1 MPSIHR
7 KKPGGS
13 HECTEATGPHAAAPQ
28 SRALPAGFEQV
39 NLHAAGIDIG
49 AESHWVAVP
58 ADRDPTPV
66 REFSSFSADLH
77 ALADWLV
84 SCGITTVAMEATGVY
99 WVPLYEL
106 LEARGLTVV
115 LVNAKHFKCVP
126 GRKSDVLDCQWLQ
139 QLHTFGLLRGSF
151 RPAADI
157 VKLRTYLRH
166 REMLVQVSAQHI
178 QHMQKALTLMNLQLH
193 HVLSDITGETGM
205 RIIRAIVAGQHNPAV
220 LAQFRDPRC
229 HASQDTIAAALTGT
243 YQADH
248 LFVLQQALELY
259 DVYLAKIQACDR
271 QIERALH
278 ELTPKVDVQQTPP
291 PPARP
296 LQKPRGH
303 QMRIHVREPLYAAA
317 GVDLTQINGIASHV
331 ALAVISEI
339 GVDMSPWPTE
349 KNFTAWMCV
358 APGTKITGG
367 KVLSSRTRT
376 AANRVATLLRTAASS
391 LLRSDTALGA
401 FGRRLAARIGDAKA
415 LTALTRKLAIQI
427 YHSLKHGRV
436 YKDPGAAAYDL
447 QHRNRIL
454 RSLTKRART
463 LGYELVRIEPA
474 PQSAVS

>member
-1 MPSIHR
+1 MSGQKGRSR
-7 KKPGGS
+7 KRRRR
-13 HECTEATGPHAAAPQ
+13 
-28 SRALPAGFEQV
+28 RAGELPAGFEQV
-39 NLHAAGIDIG
+39 NLNAAGIDIG

-58 ADRDPTPV
+58 ADRDATPV
-66 REFSSFSADLH
+66 REFSSFSADLQ

-106 LEARGLTVV
+106 LEAHGLKVV

-193 HVLSDITGETGM
+193 HVLSDITGETGL
-205 RIIRAIVAGQHNPAV
+205 RIIRAIVAGQHDPAV

-229 HASQDTIAAALTGT
+229 HASQDKIAAALTGT
-243 YQADH
+243 YQADY

-259 DVYLAKIQACDR
+259 DVYLAKIHACDR
-271 QIERALH
+271 QIEGAVL

-291 PPARP
+291 PAARSV
-296 LQKPRGH
+296 QAPRGH
-303 QMRIHVREPLYAAA
+303 HLRIIVREPLYAAA

-376 AANRVATLLRTAASS
+376 AANRVATLLRTAAST
-391 LLRSDTALGA
+391 LLRTETALGA
-401 FGRRLAARIGDAKA
+401 FGRRLAARIGTPKA

-427 YHSLKHGRV
+427 YHSLKHGRL
-436 YKDPGAAAYDL
+436 YKDPGAAAYDS
-447 QHRNRIL
+447 QHRNRVL
-454 RSLTKRART
+454 RSLKKRARI
-463 LGYELVRIEPA
+463 LGYDLVHIEPA
-474 PQSAVS
+474 TQSAVS

>member
-1 MPSIHR
+1 MSAPKRRAR
-7 KKPGGS
+7 KRPRHKAG
-13 HECTEATGPHAAAPQ
+13 
-28 SRALPAGFEQV
+28 ALPPGFEQV

-58 ADRDPTPV
+58 AHCDPQPV
-66 REFSSFSADLH
+66 REFSSFSAGLQ
-77 ALADWLV
+77 ALTEWLV
-84 SCGITTVAMEATGVY
+84 SCGIATVAMEATGVY

-106 LEARGLTVV
+106 LETRGLRVV
-115 LVNAKHFKCVP
+115 LVNAKHFRNVP

-151 RPAADI
+151 RPAAAI
-157 VKLRTYLRH
+157 VRLRTYLRH
-166 REMLVQVSAQHI
+166 REMLVQAGAQHI
-178 QHMQKALTLMNLQLH
+178 QHMQKALTLMNVQLH

-205 RIIRAIVAGQHNPAV
+205 RILRAIVAGHHDPAE
-220 LAQFRDPRC
+220 LAKFRDPRC

-243 YQADH
+243 YQADY
-248 LFVLQQALELY
+248 LFVLQQAVELY
-259 DVYLAKIQACDR
+259 DVYHAKIQACDR
-271 QIERALH
+271 QIERALRA
-278 ELTPKVDVQQTPP
+278 LTPKVDVQQTPP

-303 QMRIHVREPLYAAA
+303 QMRINVRAPLYAAA

-331 ALAVISEI
+331 ALAVVSEI

-349 KNFTAWMCV
+349 KNFTGWMCV

-391 LLRSDTALGA
+391 LMRSQTALGA
-401 FGRRLAARIGDAKA
+401 FGRRLAARIGEAKA
-415 LTALTRKLAIQI
+415 LTALTRKLAVQI
-427 YHSLKHGRV
+427 YHTLKHGRI

-463 LGYELVRIEPA
+463 LGYELVRIQAA
-474 PQSAVS
+474 PQTAVS